1 MFSNLLLIS
10 LRSLAKRK
18 FYSLLNIS
26 GLAVSISFAFLLWMY
41 VNDQNSYDRHY
52 KNANRIYRI
61 NASLNMNGKQDI
73 YSNGP
78 RPVAS
83 LFKSDFP
90 EVEETVRIK
99 GVGGLEMHTGLFVL
113 DDKKI
118 QSKEAFVVDSTVF
131 NIFERE
137 FVAGN
142 PRKALT
148 EPNSLVLTETLSM
161 NIFGTTESLG
171 KTVDL
176 RTEGKFLKVTG
187 IIKDDNRKTHLPMSA
202 FVSWTTFPRPEDI
215 TQWYGAHVYTYML
228 LREGSDIQDLRKK
241 VPAFFTKYMKAEFD
255 KFNGTADLLFQ
266 PLKDIHLTPEFVWEA
281 YRHGSKSNVVALTL
295 VMAFLLVFACINYIN
310 LATARATERA
320 SEVGIRKTLGSSKRA
335 LMAQFLNESMLLAI
349 FSGAI
354 ALLMSWLLLPFFS
367 QLTGFYSTDITVF
380 DTQHISML
388 FITTLGIG
396 LLAGIYPAFYLSSL
410 NAMQSLKGKFS
421 GSKRGEVLRKIL
433 VTSQYF
439 IAATLIASILF
450 VWEQTSF
457 IKNKD
462 IGYNKN
468 NLLSVI
474 APDDTTVLNHLGTFA
489 EKVKTS
495 SHVLG
500 ATLSYFQLN
509 KEANHFTPTLE
520 NADGTT
526 FQMGAD
532 FIVIDPDFIKT
543 LDADLVQG
551 RSFNAS
557 SEADE
562 KTFMINEAAMH
573 KFGWTK
579 NTLANR
585 FRSWSASE
593 GDGDQLELIG
603 VVKDFNLGVSYH
615 SVNPMIIFF
624 NKEEGGST
632 VFIRLRP
639 ESTLAGMSA
648 IRQMWQETF
657 PGQQPE
663 ITFINQSLNALYSKE
678 EKFLDLLAT
687 FSGIILFIASLGII
701 GLISFTTVLKKKEIA
716 IRKVLGS
723 PVQSII
729 VLLSKR
735 FVVLLV
741 VANALAVPVT
751 YYLVSQWLNNFT
763 YRISFHPWPF
773 AIAILLCVFFTTV
786 SLLYHT
792 AIAATANPVDAL
804 RNE

>member
-1 MFSNLLLIS
+1 
-10 LRSLAKRK
+10 
-18 FYSLLNIS
+18 
-26 GLAVSISFAFLLWMY
+26 
-41 VNDQNSYDRHY
+41 
-52 KNANRIYRI
+52 
-61 NASLNMNGKQDI
+61 MNGKLDI

-78 RPVAS
+78 RGVAP

-90 EVEETVRIK
+90 EVEETTRVR
-99 GVGGLEMHTGLFVL
+99 GVGGLEMHTGLFVVG
-113 DDKKI
+113 DKKI
-118 QSKEAFVVDSTVF
+118 QSKEAFIVDSTFF

-142 PRKALT
+142 PKNALA
-148 EPNSLVLTETLSM
+148 EPNSLVLSETLAM
-161 NIFGTTESLG
+161 NIFGTTEALG

-176 RTEGKFLKVTG
+176 RTEGEFLKVTG
-187 IIKDDNRKTHLPMSA
+187 IVKDDIRKTHLPMNA
-202 FVSWTTFPRPEDI
+202 FVSWTTILRPEEI
-215 TQWYGAHVYTYML
+215 TQWYGGHVYTYML
-228 LREGSDIQDLRKK
+228 LRKGSDIQALRAK
-241 VPAFFTKYMKAEFD
+241 VPGFYTKYMKDTFLR
-255 KFNGTADLLFQ
+255 FNGTADLLFQ
-266 PLKDIHLTPEFVWEA
+266 PLLSIHLSPELVWEA
-281 YRHGSKSNVVALTL
+281 YSHGSKSNVVALTL
-295 VMAFLLVFACINYIN
+295 VMVFLLIFACINYIN
-310 LATARATERA
+310 LATARASERA
-320 SEVGIRKTLGSSKRA
+320 AEVGIRKTLGSPKET
-335 LMAQFLNESMLLAI
+335 LMAQFLSESVLLAV

-354 ALLMSWLLLPFFS
+354 ALFMAWLLLPFFS
-367 QLTGFYSTDITVF
+367 QLTGFYANNISVF
-380 DTQHISML
+380 QLQNQSVL
-388 FITTLGIG
+388 FGTTLVIG

-410 NAMQSLKGKFS
+410 NAMESMKGKFS
-421 GSKRGEVLRKIL
+421 GSKRGEALRKIL

-450 VWEQTSF
+450 VFEQTSF

-520 NADGTT
+520 NSDGTT

-532 FIVIDPDFIKT
+532 FIVIDPDFITT
-543 LDADLVQG
+543 LDANMVIG
-551 RSFNAS
+551 RNFKAS
-557 SEADE
+557 SKADE

-573 KFGWTK
+573 KFGWDK

-585 FRSWSASE
+585 FRSWSANDE
-593 GDGDQLELIG
+593 DGEPLELIG

-624 NKEEGGST
+624 NNEKGGST

-639 ESTLAGMSA
+639 ESTIAGVDA
-648 IRQMWQETF
+648 IRQMWEETF

-663 ITFINQSLNALYSKE
+663 ITFLDQSLNALYEKE
-678 EKFLDLLAT
+678 EKFLDLLTT
-687 FSGIILFIASLGII
+687 FSAIILFIASLGII

-716 IRKVLGS
+716 LRKVLGS
-723 PVQSII
+723 PLQSII
-729 VLLSKR
+729 LLLSRR
-735 FVVLLV
+735 FILLLI

-751 YYLVSQWLNNFT
+751 YYLVNQWLDTFT
-763 YRISFHPWPF
+763 HRISFHAWPF
-773 AIAILLCVFFTTV
+773 AIAVGVCICFTAI

-804 RNE
+804 RSE

>member
-1 MFSNLLLIS
+1 MLSNILLIS

-18 FYSLLNIS
+18 FYSLLNTA
-26 GLAVSISFAFLLWMY
+26 GLAVSIAFAFLLWMY

-52 KNANRIYRI
+52 KNADRIYRI
-61 NASLNMNGKQDI
+61 NASLNMNGKQDT

-78 RPVAS
+78 RPVAP

-99 GVGGLEMHTGLFVL
+99 GVGGLEMHSGLFL
-113 DDKKI
+113 LGDQKI
-118 QSKEAFVVDSTVF
+118 QSREAFIVDSTVF

-142 PRKALT
+142 PKKALT
-148 EPNSLVLTETLSM
+148 EPNSLVITETLAI
-161 NIFGTTESLG
+161 NIFGTTEALG

-176 RTEGKFLKVTG
+176 RTEGKYLKVTG
-187 IIKDDNRKTHLPMSA
+187 IIKDDNRKTHLPMNA
-202 FVSWTTFPRPEDI
+202 FVSWTTFPRPEDM

-228 LREGSDIQDLRKK
+228 LREGSDIQDLRAK
-241 VPAFFTKYMKAEFD
+241 VPGFFTKYMKAEFD
-255 KFNGTADLLFQ
+255 KFNGAADLLFQ
-266 PLKDIHLTPEFVWEA
+266 PLLDIYLTPELVWEA
-281 YRHGSKSNVVALTL
+281 YDHGSKSNVIALTL

-320 SEVGIRKTLGSSKRA
+320 VEVGIRKTLGSPKRT
-335 LMAQFLNESMLLAI
+335 LMAQFLCESMLLAVA
-349 FSGAI
+349 SGAI
-354 ALLMSWLLLPFFS
+354 ALIMAWLLLPFFS

-380 DTQHISML
+380 DKQHINL
-388 FITTLGIG
+388 LLITTLSIG
-396 LLAGIYPAFYLSSL
+396 LLAGLYPAFYLSSL
-410 NAMQSLKGKFS
+410 NAMESMKGKFN

-450 VWEQTSF
+450 VYEQTTY

-462 IGYNKN
+462 IGYNKT
-468 NLLSVI
+468 NLLAVT
-474 APDDTTVLNHLGTFA
+474 APDDTTVLNHMRAFG
-489 EKVKTS
+489 EKVKAS

-500 ATLSYFQLN
+500 VTTAYFQLN
-509 KEANHFTPTLE
+509 MEANHFTPTLE

-532 FIVIDPDFIKT
+532 FIVIDHDFLTT
-543 LDADLVQG
+543 LDAGLVLG

-557 SEADE
+557 SKADE
-562 KTFMINEAAMH
+562 KTFMINEAAMR
-573 KFGWTK
+573 KFGWSK

-585 FRSWSASE
+585 FRSWSDRE
-593 GDGDQLELIG
+593 GDGDRLELIG

-624 NKEEGGST
+624 DKEGGGST
-632 VFIRLRP
+632 LYIRLRP
-639 ESTLAGMSA
+639 DATLAGTAS
-648 IRQMWQETF
+648 IRQMWEETF

-663 ITFINQSLNALYSKE
+663 ITFTDQSLNALYNKE

-723 PVQSII
+723 PVRSII
-729 VLLSKR
+729 MLLSRR
-735 FVVLLV
+735 FVVLLA
-741 VANALAVPVT
+741 VANLLAVPAT
-751 YYLVSQWLNNFT
+751 YYLVSQWLSNFT
-763 YRISFHPWPF
+763 YRINFHIWPF
-773 AIAILLCVFFTTV
+773 AIAVLLCAFFTGI

-792 AIAATANPVDAL
+792 ALAARANPVDAL
-804 RNE
+804 RSE